1 MGRITCR
8 LFDKQ
13 APQTVANFIGLAE
26 GTKDWSDPAT
36 HEKEHGRPLYDG
48 TIFHRVIP
56 GFMAQGGD
64 PIGTGMGDPGYYVQD
79 EIDPSLMFDVPGRL
93 AMANSGPNTD
103 GSQFFVTEEI
113 LPDLNGH
120 YTIFGQCDPSSVL
133 VVKTITR
140 VERDAHDKPLTPVVL
155 KKVTIVPV
163 GQPLPPTTTSPAPAV
178 TPAAGAAPATTATPP
193 ALTPRPN

>member
-1 MGRITCR
+1 
-8 LFDKQ
+8 
-13 APQTVANFIGLAE
+13 
-26 GTKDWSDPAT
+26 
-36 HEKEHGRPLYDG
+36 
-48 TIFHRVIP
+48 
-56 GFMAQGGD
+56 MAQGGD
-64 PIGTGMGDPGYYVQD
+64 PLGTGLGDPGYYIQD
-79 EIDPSLMFDVPGRL
+79 EIDPSLMFNVPGRL

-140 VERDAHDKPLTPVVL
+140 VERDGHDKPLSPVVL

-163 GQPLPPTTTSPAPAV
+163 GQPLPPPPAAATSATTAPAPAPDSAPTA
-178 TPAAGAAPATTATPP
+178 TPAPP

>member
-1 MGRITCR
+1 
-8 LFDKQ
+8 
-13 APQTVANFIGLAE
+13 
-26 GTKDWSDPAT
+26 
-36 HEKEHGRPLYDG
+36 
-48 TIFHRVIP
+48 
-56 GFMAQGGD
+56 MAQGGD
-64 PIGTGMGDPGYYVQD
+64 PLGTGLGDPGYYIQD
-79 EIDPSLMFDVPGRL
+79 EIDPSLMFNVPGRL

-140 VERDAHDKPLTPVVL
+140 VERDAHDKPLSPVVL

-163 GQPLPPTTTSPAPAV
+163 GQPLPPP
-178 TPAAGAAPATTATPP
+178 PAAASAPTAAPATGATGVPPTTAPTPP
-193 ALTPRPN
+193 ALAPRPN